1 MSNKETDIR
10 TRILDI
16 AQDLIQRRGLNAMSF
31 KDLGDAVGIRKSS
44 VHHHFATKAE
54 MVRALLERYQLEFEK
69 AVHKVLSS
77 KASGK
82 TKLKRYCELFLQTL
96 EEGDQD
102 KSCLCGMLVAELYSL
117 EEQEAELVRHFFRSN
132 IESLQAILDEGA
144 DDGTLLPG
152 MSPDIVL
159 ATLEGGL
166 LTARCDG
173 GPERFSKL
181 VRQLLKMFST

>member
-1 MSNKETDIR
+1 MSF
-10 TRILDI
+10 
-16 AQDLIQRRGLNAMSF
+16 QDLS
-31 KDLGDAVGIRKSS
+31 DAVGIRKPS

-54 MVRALLERYQLEFEK
+54 MVRALLERYQLEFAEI
-69 AVHKVLSS
+69 VRNVLGS

-96 EEGDQD
+96 QDGDQD

-117 EEQEAELVRHFFRSN
+117 EEQEAALVRNFFRSN

-144 DDGTLLPG
+144 EDGSLLPG

-159 ATLEGGL
+159 AALEGGL

-173 GPERFSKL
+173 GPDRFSSM
-181 VRQLLKMFST
+181 VRQLLKMLST